1 MWNKVLV
8 RIFDKKVYM
17 VHPRGYYSSLWNKA
31 VIVAALGYFVDIYDL
46 VLFGME
52 RVASLKDILSHTLPV
67 SEQIYMDKYIEE
79 IGTRLLNWQM
89 LGMLIGGMVW
99 GILADKKGRLSVL
112 FGSIITYSVANVL
125 NGMVQDTDTY
135 AVLRF
140 ISGFGLAGELGAGV
154 TLVSETMP
162 KETRGMGT
170 ALVASIGLLGA
181 VFAGLTTYYINNWR
195 MSYYIGGI
203 LGFLLLLLRI
213 GVYESG
219 MYSGLRESKVKRG
232 NFMYL
237 FSSPRILM
245 KYLSVII
252 IALPVWYVTYML
264 IQFAPEM
271 TKALGMHNYPKEARI
286 PIMVEYMGVSLGDLS
301 SGVLSQKLRSRKK
314 ALYFF
319 ILGTMFATLVY
330 FLFVRDSLW
339 WFYSIVFVL
348 GYFAGYWAVFMAT
361 AAESFGTNIRGTVA
375 TTAPNFVR
383 GSVPLM
389 SISHLYLKDVV
400 GTVNSGMII
409 GGVVFALALWSV
421 SRLDETFHKEL
432 DYVEGEEV

>member
-1 MWNKVLV
+1 MKHSSGYYTSIFNKV
-8 RIFDKKVYM
+8 
-17 VHPRGYYSSLWNKA
+17 

-52 RVASLKDILSHTLPV
+52 RVASLKDILSHTLPP
-67 SEQIYMDKYIEE
+67 EELTNMDKYVEE
-79 IGTRLLNWQM
+79 VGTKLLNWQM
-89 LGMLIGGMVW
+89 FGMLIGGIVW
-99 GILADKKGRLSVL
+99 GVLADKKGRLSVL
-112 FGSIITYSVANVL
+112 FGSIITYSIANVL
-125 NGMVQDTDTY
+125 NGMVQDTTSY
-135 AVLRF
+135 ALLRF
-140 ISGFGLAGELGAGV
+140 ISGFGLAGELGAGI

-162 KETRGMGT
+162 KETRGIGT
-170 ALVASIGLLGA
+170 TMVATIGLLGA

-195 MSYYIGGI
+195 MSYYIGGA
-203 LGFLLLLLRI
+203 LGFLLLILRI

-219 MYSGLRESKVKRG
+219 MYSQLKSSKTQKG
-232 NFMYL
+232 NFLYL
-237 FSSPRILM
+237 FSHLNVLL

-301 SGVLSQKLRSRKK
+301 SGFLSQKLRSRKK
-314 ALYFF
+314 ALYVF
-319 ILGTMFATLVY
+319 ILGTMLATFVY
-330 FLFVRDSLW
+330 FAFVQDSLL

-389 SISHLYLKDVV
+389 SISHLYLKDIV
-400 GTVNSGMII
+400 GTVNSAIII
-409 GGVVFALALWSV
+409 GIIIFALALWSV
-421 SRLDETFHKEL
+421 YKLDETFHKEL
-432 DYVEGEEV
+432 NYIEGEEEVIP

>member
-1 MWNKVLV
+1 MHQKGYYTSLFNKV
-8 RIFDKKVYM
+8 
-17 VHPRGYYSSLWNKA
+17 

-52 RVASLKDILSHTLPV
+52 RVASLRDIFMQTLPAEELV
-67 SEQIYMDKYIEE
+67 NIDKYIEE
-79 IGTRLLNWQM
+79 VGTKLLNWQM
-89 LGMLIGGMVW
+89 FGMLVGGIIW
-99 GILADKKGRLSVL
+99 GVLADKKGRLSVL

-125 NGMVQDTDTY
+125 NGMVNDTTTY

-140 ISGFGLAGELGAGV
+140 VSGFGLAGELGAGV

-162 KETRGMGT
+162 KEKRGMGT
-170 ALVASIGLLGA
+170 TMVATIGLSGA
-181 VFAGLTTYYINNWR
+181 VFAGLMTYYVNNWR
-195 MSYYIGGI
+195 MSYYIGGA

-219 MYSGLRESKVKRG
+219 MYSSMKRSKVKKG

-237 FSSPRILM
+237 FSHSGVLL
-245 KYLSVII
+245 KYLSVIV

-271 TKALGMHNYPKEARI
+271 TRALGMHNYPKEARI

-301 SGVLSQKLRSRKK
+301 SGFLSQKLRSRKK
-314 ALYFF
+314 ALYIF
-319 ILGTMFATLVY
+319 IVGTMLATAVY
-330 FLFVRDSLW
+330 FLFVQDSLL
-339 WFYSIVFVL
+339 WFYFIVFVL

-389 SISHLYLKDVV
+389 SISHLYLRDYV
-400 GTVNSGMII
+400 GTVTSAIII
-409 GGVVFALALWSV
+409 GVVIFALALWSV
-421 SRLDETFHKEL
+421 YQLEETFHKEL
-432 DYVEGEEV
+432 NYVEGEELP

>member
-1 MWNKVLV
+1 MQQK
-8 RIFDKKVYM
+8 
-17 VHPRGYYSSLWNKA
+17 GYYTSLFNRV

-52 RVASLKDILSHTLPV
+52 RVASLREILTNTLPQEELV
-67 SEQIYMDKYIEE
+67 HIDKYIEE
-79 IGTRLLNWQM
+79 IGTQLLNWQM
-89 LGMLIGGMVW
+89 FGMLLGGIVW
-99 GILADKKGRLSVL
+99 GVLADKKGRLSVL
-112 FGSIITYSVANVL
+112 FGSIITYSLANVL
-125 NGMVQDTDTY
+125 NGMVNDTTTY

-162 KETRGMGT
+162 KEKRGMGT
-170 ALVASIGLLGA
+170 TMVATIGLLGA
-181 VFAGLTTYYINNWR
+181 VFAGLMTYYVNNWR
-195 MSYYIGGI
+195 MSYYIGGA

-219 MYSGLRESKVKRG
+219 MYSSLKESKVKRG
-232 NFMYL
+232 NFLYL
-237 FSSPRILM
+237 FSHKEILL
-245 KYLSVII
+245 KYFSVII

-271 TKALGMHNYPKEARI
+271 TRALGMQNYPKEARI
-286 PIMVEYMGVSLGDLS
+286 PIMIEYMGVSLGDLS
-301 SGVLSQKLRSRKK
+301 SGLLSQKLRSRKK
-314 ALYFF
+314 ALYVF
-319 ILGTMFATLVY
+319 IFGTMLATAVY
-330 FLFVRDSLW
+330 FLFVHDSLLW
-339 WFYSIVFVL
+339 LYSIIFVL

-361 AAESFGTNIRGTVA
+361 AAESFGTNIRGTAA

-400 GTVNSGMII
+400 GTVTSAVII
-409 GGVVFALALWSV
+409 GSVIFILALWSV
-421 SRLDETFHKEL
+421 YKLDETFHKDL
-432 DYVEGEEV
+432 NYAEGEEVIP

>member
-1 MWNKVLV
+1 MKTQQGFYTSIFNKV
-8 RIFDKKVYM
+8 
-17 VHPRGYYSSLWNKA
+17 

-52 RVASLKDILSHTLPV
+52 RVASLKDILSHTLPPEELV
-67 SEQIYMDKYIEE
+67 NMDKYVEE
-79 IGTRLLNWQM
+79 VGTKLLNWQM
-89 LGMLIGGMVW
+89 FGMLIGGIVW
-99 GILADKKGRLSVL
+99 GVLADKKGRLSVL
-112 FGSIITYSVANVL
+112 FGSIITYSIANVL
-125 NGMVQDTDTY
+125 NGMVQDTTTY
-135 AVLRF
+135 ALLRF
-140 ISGFGLAGELGAGV
+140 ISGFGLAGELGAGI

-170 ALVASIGLLGA
+170 TMVATIGLLGA

-195 MSYYIGGI
+195 MSYYIGGA
-203 LGFLLLLLRI
+203 LGFLLLILRI

-219 MYSGLRESKVKRG
+219 MYSQLKYSKTQKG
-232 NFMYL
+232 NFLYL
-237 FSSPRILM
+237 FSHPKVLL

-271 TKALGMHNYPKEARI
+271 TKALGMQNYPKEARI

-301 SGVLSQKLRSRKK
+301 SGFLSQKLRSRKK
-314 ALYFF
+314 ALYIF
-319 ILGTMFATLVY
+319 ILGTMLATFVY
-330 FLFVRDSLW
+330 FAFVQDSLL

-389 SISHLYLKDVV
+389 SISHLYLKDIV
-400 GTVNSGMII
+400 GTVNSAIII
-409 GGVVFALALWSV
+409 GIIIFALALWSV
-421 SRLDETFHKEL
+421 YKLDETFHKEL
-432 DYVEGEEV
+432 NYVEGEEEVIP